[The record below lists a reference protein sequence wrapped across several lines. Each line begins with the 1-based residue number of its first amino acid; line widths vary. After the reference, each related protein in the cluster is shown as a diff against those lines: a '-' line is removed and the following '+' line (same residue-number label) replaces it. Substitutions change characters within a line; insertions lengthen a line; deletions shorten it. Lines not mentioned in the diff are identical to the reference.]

1 MSYIIAADRLSLAQQ
16 ERLRGAAERN
26 VRLRLARKLA
36 VSEAMALNP
45 LNPAIIARDADYV
58 TDFVPVATSVGLAG
72 WLSMPLAAI
81 AGMYSLFANNVPAA
95 LTPQV
100 PNNQAVIFYGVDI
113 LLADAAGE
121 TVTFIQFGVGAA
133 NNRRAQFDLEGLYG
147 SLTTAGYFSQ
157 PVWYDPQETM
167 NVQIRARIATGLGA
181 RVRLACLIAEPIQQ
195 TVI

>member
-1 MSYIIAADRLSLAQQ
+1 
-16 ERLRGAAERN
+16 
-26 VRLRLARKLA
+26 
-36 VSEAMALNP
+36 MALHP
-45 LNPAIIARDADYV
+45 LNPSIIARDADYV
-58 TDFVPVATSVGLAG
+58 IDFVPVATSAGLAG
-72 WLSMPLAAI
+72 WLSMPLAAV
-81 AGMYSLFANNVPAA
+81 AGMYSLFANNVPVA

-147 SLTTAGYFSQ
+147 SMTTAGYFSQ

-167 NVQIRARIATGLGA
+167 NVQIRARIATGAGA